1 MPDEDAR
8 VIYDRP
14 PIRVRMAAWL
24 LLGIGGIVMAPLG
37 LIDRAWWLV
46 VLSVPLLLAGLV
58 LSQIRLRIAV
68 EHPTG
73 VVRVT
78 NSLLGLRLRER
89 GYPPSDV
96 VGLDIHR
103 VAGAE
108 RERPSDTWYLK
119 LQLRTRTHTVG
130 RYDSHVSALLA
141 RRELGRALQAR
152 AQAHTAAEV
161 KPAATETSHDTI
173 GQRLERMDRR

>member
-1 MPDEDAR
+1 MR
-8 VIYDRP
+8 VK
-14 PIRVRMAAWL
+14 MAAWL
-24 LLGIGGIVMAPLG
+24 LLGIGGIVMVPLG
-37 LIDRAWWLV
+37 LINRAWWLV

-58 LSQIRLRIAV
+58 LSQVRLRIVV

-73 VVRVT
+73 GVRVT
-78 NSLLGLRLRER
+78 NSLLGLRLHER

-96 VGLDIHR
+96 VGLDIQR

-130 RYDSHVSALLA
+130 RYDSQVSALLA
-141 RRELGRALQAR
+141 RRELGRALEAP

-161 KPAATETSHDTI
+161 TPAA
-173 GQRLERMDRR
+173 R

>member
-8 VIYDRP
+8 VIYDGP
-14 PIRVRMAAWL
+14 PMRVRMAAWL
-24 LLGIGGIVMAPLG
+24 LLGIGGIVMAPIG
-37 LIDRAWWLV
+37 LISRAWWLV
-46 VLSVPLLLAGLV
+46 VLAAPLLLAGLV
-58 LSQIRLRIAV
+58 LSQVRLRIVV

-73 VVRVT
+73 AVRVT
-78 NSLLGLRLRER
+78 SSLPGLRLRER
-89 GYPPSDV
+89 RHPPSDV
-96 VGLDIHR
+96 VGLDIYR

-130 RYDSHVSALLA
+130 RYDSQVSALLA

-152 AQAHTAAEV
+152 AQAPTAAEV
-161 KPAATETSHDTI
+161 NPPP
-173 GQRLERMDRR
+173 R

>member
-8 VIYDRP
+8 VIYDGP
-14 PIRVRMAAWL
+14 PFWVKMVVWL
-24 LLGIGGIVMAPLG
+24 LLGIGGIVMVPLG
-37 LIDRAWWLV
+37 LINRAWWLV
-46 VLSVPLLLAGLV
+46 VLAVPLLLAGLV
-58 LSQIRLRIAV
+58 LSRVRLRIAV

-73 VVRVT
+73 IVRVT
-78 NSLLGLRLRER
+78 DSLLGLRLRER
-89 GYPPSDV
+89 DYPPSDV

-130 RYDSHVSALLA
+130 RYDSQISALLA
-141 RRELGRALQAR
+141 RRELGKALQAS
-152 AQAHTAAEV
+152 AQAHTAAEM
-161 KPAATETSHDTI
+161 KPAATEKSHDSI
-173 GQRLERMDRR
+173 AQRLEKMDRR